1 MNKNIAIV
9 LVLAAC
15 SGAQTSAEGPDKT
28 TDEGGTESAAVCGDE
43 TKQDDEVCDGPDLGG
58 QTCAAIPGFTGGT
71 LACAADCMGVD
82 TSMCTADPGGAIV
95 RINELTSTE
104 ITDGPYAGAAD
115 AIELVN
121 IGMSAADLA
130 GWKISDDAA
139 LAVDKTYVFPEGS
152 TIMPGAWLVIVKL
165 DDATMMGE
173 YPFGISST
181 DPESIQLVDGGGTVI
196 DTVDFVGA
204 DATVSWCRLPDG
216 DGDWQGCAR
225 TFGASNEPGVADGT
239 TTDPSTDDGSSST
252 DDTGPVDGPVVLN
265 EISSSGDD
273 EIEIYN
279 AGPGDADL
287 SGWTLT
293 DALAAPSDP
302 YDPDADVEKLVFD
315 AGTTL
320 AAGEWLVVIKGMA
333 APDHPFGLS
342 ADGDAVTL
350 FDADLQIVDF
360 SAYGAM
366 EAATSYCRIP
376 DGPDGEWQ
384 ADCTATF
391 GDANAQ

>member
-1 MNKNIAIV
+1 MNRTIVIA
-9 LVLAAC
+9 LVIAAC
-15 SGAQTSAEGPDKT
+15 SGAQSSADGPDKT
-28 TDEGGTESAAVCGDE
+28 TEGGSDSAAVCGDD
-43 TKQDDEVCDGPDLGG
+43 TKQGDEICDGTDLGG

-82 TSMCTADPGGAIV
+82 TSMCMADPTAAIV
-95 RINELTSTE
+95 RLNEVTSTD
-104 ITDGPYAGAAD
+104 ITDGPYAGAGD

-121 IGMSAADLA
+121 IGMSAADLS
-130 GWKISDDAA
+130 GWKISDDAS
-139 LAVDKTYVFPEGS
+139 LAADKTYEFPAGS
-152 TIMPGAWLVIVKL
+152 TIMPGAYLVLVKR

-181 DPESIQLVDGGGTVI
+181 DPESIQLVDTGGMVI
-196 DTVDFVGA
+196 DLVDFIGA

-216 DGDWQGCAR
+216 DGEWQGCAR
-225 TFGASNEPGVADGT
+225 TFGASNEPGVADGSS
-239 TTDPSTDDGSSST
+239 TDPSTDDGSSSS
-252 DDTGPVDGPVVLN
+252 DDTGPAAGPVVLN

-293 DALAAPSDP
+293 DDLGAPSDP
-302 YDPDADVEKLVFD
+302 YDPDADLEKLVF
-315 AGTTL
+315 ARGTTL
-320 AAGEWLVVIKGMA
+320 GAGEWLVVPKGD
-333 APDHPFGLS
+333 APGHPFGLG
-342 ADGDAVTL
+342 ADGDAVSL
-350 FDADLQIVDF
+350 LDAELQLIDF
-360 SAYGAM
+360 ASYGAM

-391 GDANAQ
+391 GDANAE